1 MNAGRPPDSP
11 APAQAGVS
19 EYAPNLPTNL
29 PKGIKMKIKITE
41 ANRHAINVM
50 LGEINGKSLAHT
62 ANDKNIFELAELM
75 EMNLEKFNIAK
86 KDRSGA
92 RAYAM
97 SGGSVP
103 TAYKYSR
110 IVTAY
115 GIERGASDW
124 FLSYAKR
131 DETYGSA
138 AKPRLSLTPAQRDV
152 AVSKFTAQFSVQQV
166 VELAVAA

>member
-1 MNAGRPPDSP
+1 
-11 APAQAGVS
+11 
-19 EYAPNLPTNL
+19 
-29 PKGIKMKIKITE
+29 MKIKITE
-41 ANRHAINVM
+41 ANRRAINVL

-62 ANDKNIFELAELM
+62 ANDKHVFELAELM
-75 EMNLEKFNIAK
+75 EMRLEKFSIAK

-92 RAYAM
+92 RASGM

-110 IVTAY
+110 VVTAF

-131 DETYGSA
+131 DETFGNA
-138 AKPRLSLTPAQRDV
+138 AKDQLSLTPYQRDI
-152 AVSKFTAQFSVQQV
+152 AVSKFTAQFSVQAV
-166 VELAVAA
+166 VTLAVAA

>member
-1 MNAGRPPDSP
+1 
-11 APAQAGVS
+11 
-19 EYAPNLPTNL
+19 
-29 PKGIKMKIKITE
+29 MKVKITE
-41 ANRHAINVM
+41 INRRAINVM

-62 ANDKNIFELAELM
+62 AHDKHIFELAELM
-75 EMNLEKFNIAK
+75 EMKLEKFGIAK

-92 RAYAM
+92 KASGM

-103 TAYKYSR
+103 TSYKYSR

-124 FLSYAKR
+124 FLGYAKR

-138 AKPRLSLTPAQRDV
+138 AKPRLSLTLAQRDI
-152 AVSKFTAQFSVQQV
+152 AVSKFTAQFSVQAV